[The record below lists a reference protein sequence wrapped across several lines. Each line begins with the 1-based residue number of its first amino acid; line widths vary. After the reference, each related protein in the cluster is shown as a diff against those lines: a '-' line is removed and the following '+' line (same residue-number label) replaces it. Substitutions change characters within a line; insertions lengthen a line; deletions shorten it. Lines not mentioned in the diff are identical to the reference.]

1 LLAHPQVTAVTLIG
15 SRAEGTATDLSD
27 WDFSVEV
34 DDFRAVREALPKLL
48 ARLEP
53 LAQQWDPLSEH
64 WCYMLILAGP
74 TKIDLLFLA
83 EPHQLEL
90 PWVVTAETLEAVDRH
105 FWDWFLWLG
114 SKDRAGK
121 TELVSGELEKLWRHL
136 LSPLGVEQPQP
147 PTLEAALSSYLQARQ
162 AAEAELGVEVPRRL
176 EREVRKAWPASS

>member
-1 LLAHPQVTAVTLIG
+1 VTAITMIG
-15 SRAEGTATDLSD
+15 SRARGTATDLSD

-34 DDFRAVREALPKLL
+34 DDFRAVRRALPSLL
-48 ARLEP
+48 ARLDP
-53 LAQQWDPLSEH
+53 VVQQWDRLSEH

-83 EPHQLEL
+83 EPHQLEP
-90 PWVVTAETLEAVDRH
+90 PWVVTAETLEAIDQH

-121 TELVSGELEKLWRHL
+121 TELVSRELEKLWRHL
-136 LSPLGVEQPQP
+136 LSPLGAEQPP
-147 PTLEAALSSYLQARQ
+147 PSLETALSSYLHARD

-176 EREVRKAWPASS
+176 GREVRKAWPASS